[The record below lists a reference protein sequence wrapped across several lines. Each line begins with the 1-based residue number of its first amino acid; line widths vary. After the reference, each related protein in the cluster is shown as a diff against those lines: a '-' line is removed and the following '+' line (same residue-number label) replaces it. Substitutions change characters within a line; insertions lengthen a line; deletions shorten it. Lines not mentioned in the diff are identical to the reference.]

1 MSYFSRT
8 DILYF
13 SKHYILEFTKKNS
26 FLKLHILP
34 NISIRI
40 RNEMSKNPKKKKFN
54 SRNWIWKARIFEWIV
69 APLYHR
75 QTASFHAKILWVTVK
90 YRIEEQPRR
99 ICLAVDRRSKK
110 GRK

>member
-13 SKHYILEFTKKNS
+13 SKRYILEFKKKKFIPKIAYFTQYFNLNS
-26 FLKLHILP
+26 K
-34 NISIRI
+34 
-40 RNEMSKNPKKKKFN
+40 RNVEKSKKKKFN
-54 SRNWIWKARIFEWIV
+54 SRNWIIWKARIFEWII
-69 APLYHR
+69 ALYHR